1 MIARVATPP
10 GSGPERTCLGCR
22 KRDRQA
28 VLVRLVADGD
38 RVVIDADRSRP
49 GRGAWVHRDRKCAA
63 RLAIGGLE
71 RGLRRKL
78 PATALAGLA
87 DAVGVHPDRIARQ
100 SGPDQVQ
107 LPAASP
113 MAIAGDSSRTGNG

>member
-1 MIARVATPP
+1 MIAGIATTS
-10 GSGPERTCLGCR
+10 SGPERTCLGCR

-38 RVVIDADRSRP
+38 RVVIDAERKRP

-78 PATALAGLA
+78 AATALVGLV
-87 DAVGVHPDRIARQ
+87 DAVGVHPDRTARQ
-100 SGPDQVQ
+100 SGPDQVK
-107 LPAASP
+107 LPAGSPSAS
-113 MAIAGDSSRTGNG
+113 SGNG